1 MGWARDVVRVVAGIG
16 CAVVVA
22 GCTGAGPTTAS
33 GTGTPSGATTPSGT
47 TAGSGPTAAP
57 SPSPSPAP
65 SVSLSPSEIPA
76 EPVFAATATAIT
88 PELAVRM
95 AASWREGCPV
105 PLADLRYL
113 TVTYRGFDGAA
124 HEGELV
130 VHADAAD
137 AITQV
142 FRTLFELGYPIRS
155 LRLVDDFGAD
165 DDASM
170 AADNTSAFNCRA
182 IAGTRTWSQ
191 HAYGRAIDVNPVENP
206 YVSSSGVYPAAGADF
221 VSRPDLPG
229 VLHAGDAAVTAFAR
243 AGWPW
248 GGAWPT
254 TKDYQHFSATGE

>member
-1 MGWARDVVRVVAGIG
+1 MF
-16 CAVVVA
+16 
-22 GCTGAGPTTAS
+22 T
-33 GTGTPSGATTPSGT
+33 
-47 TAGSGPTAAP
+47 
-57 SPSPSPAP
+57 
-65 SVSLSPSEIPA
+65 
-76 EPVFAATATAIT
+76 ATATTIT

-105 PLADLRYL
+105 ALADLRYL
-113 TVTYRGFDGAA
+113 TLTYRGFDGSV

-142 FRTLFELGYPIRS
+142 FRTLFEVGYPIRS

-191 HAYGRAIDVNPVENP
+191 HAYGRAIDLNPVENP

-221 VSRPDLPG
+221 ASRPDLPG
-229 VLHAGDAAVTAFAR
+229 VLHAGDAAVTAFAT

-248 GGAWPT
+248 GGQWPT
-254 TKDYQHFSATGE
+254 TKDFQHFSATGK